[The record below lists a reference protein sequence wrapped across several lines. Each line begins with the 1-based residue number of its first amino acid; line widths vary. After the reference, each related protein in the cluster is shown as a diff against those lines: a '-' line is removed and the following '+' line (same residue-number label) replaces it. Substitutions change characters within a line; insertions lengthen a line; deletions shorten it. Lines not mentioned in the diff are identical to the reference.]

1 MAAESFN
8 CGIGIERGSFRGNTH
23 DFDKTKLKI
32 SGSNSSSKSQRYA
45 TRGHNNNWSTD
56 MTSQFYLLSVQ
67 NSLLLQK

>member
-32 SGSNSSSKSQRYA
+32 SGSNSSSKSNIIVVHRN
-45 TRGHNNNWSTD
+45 HND
-56 MTSQFYLLSVQ
+56 QLLSFARH
-67 NSLLLQK
+67 LE